1 MKLNELKLRSFRN
14 YGETAVAF
22 DPGVN
27 LIVGDNAQGKTN
39 LLEAIAY
46 LGSGKSFRTQKTGE
60 LVRFGGE
67 FGEIEGKVFS
77 QDREQ
82 TLRWVLFPGSRP
94 RQLWRNGAKQESNRD
109 IAGLLP
115 TVLFCPEDLMILKLG
130 AAQRRR
136 FGDSALCGLRPN
148 YDAALTEYSR
158 ILDQKS
164 RILKDHFDHP
174 GVLEILPEY
183 NTRLCQVGALL
194 ISYRA
199 RFYDSLGKAAAKYH
213 SQFSGGTEEFSLE
226 YKTVSTVTDP
236 FAPVSVLTQNL
247 LDHLDSHH
255 RAELETGQCLT
266 GPHKADFTVTLSGID
281 LKACLAQNKDFV
293 AWLSISGT
301 VISYPVVRS
310 DDSAY
315 YLSHLFSGKKSKLG
329 CLFSLKSSD
338 YQQPSQNI
346 AIYGHHL
353 SHSDAMFSTLIDYKQ
368 EAYYAE
374 HSVITLDS
382 IYGRRNYRIF
392 AVLNM
397 KVSDWDPATASFG
410 SGKAFLQ
417 FVNRAKRKAL
427 YSTDVEV
434 KEDDHILTL
443 ITCDRSYGGASG
455 RLIVIAVQAQK
466 LKRRNTCS

>member
-94 RQLWRNGAKQESNRD
+94 RQLWRNGAKKKSNRD
-109 IAGLLP
+109 IAGVLP

-213 SQFSGGTEEFSLE
+213 SQFSGGAEEFSLE
-226 YKTVSTVTDP
+226 YKTVSTVSDP

-266 GPHKADFTVTLSGID
+266 GPHKDDFTVTLSGID
-281 LKACLAQNKDFV
+281 LKAYGSQGQTRTAAISLKLAQRELMAREWGEEPVLLLDDVLSELDSGRQDFV
-293 AWLSISGT
+293 LN
-301 VISYPVVRS
+301 
-310 DDSAY
+310 
-315 YLSHLFSGKKSKLG
+315 
-329 CLFSLKSSD
+329 
-338 YQQPSQNI
+338 Q
-346 AIYGHHL
+346 
-353 SHSDAMFSTLIDYKQ
+353 
-368 EAYYAE
+368 
-374 HSVITLDS
+374 ITT
-382 IYGRRNYRIF
+382 GQVF
-392 AVLNM
+392 
-397 KVSDWDPATASFG
+397 
-410 SGKAFLQ
+410 
-417 FVNRAKRKAL
+417 
-427 YSTDVEV
+427 
-434 KEDDHILTL
+434 
-443 ITCDRSYGGASG
+443 ITCCEPG
-455 RLIVIAVQAQK
+455 RFTRLGKTIVIQNGNVM
-466 LKRRNTCS
+466 